1 MRRHEVIAAAVPS
14 LEERRRRIESGSLP
28 PNIGALLD
36 EATTAA
42 ELSVAW
48 HFFESGERATYG
60 EVRRAVSRLANG
72 LHRRGVRKGTKVAV
86 MLPNVAAMPTTWLA
100 LARLGAIMV
109 PVNIAYTPR
118 ELDYVVTDS
127 DATYLVIHE
136 ECLAALDGLAQL
148 PGEVTAD
155 AVFVVGSSQ
164 SGRFQSW
171 HDIGRDQPET
181 LTLEVTVDLDDLM
194 NIQYTSG
201 TTGFPKGC
209 MLSHRYWLLL
219 AKVQGEHDGRT
230 YTRVMAAN
238 PFFYMTPQWLLLMS
252 FYSRGTLFAARRLSG
267 SRYISWMREHR
278 IQFCLFPE
286 AAYKQPPQPDDA
298 DNEIIRVSTYG
309 FPRREQRRLEERFDF
324 VAREAF
330 GMTEIGT
337 ALFVPIEAADMTG
350 SGSCGVPEPFRE
362 CRIGDENGNTLP
374 IGATGELLIRGPGI
388 LQGYYKKPEATAQAF
403 HGDWFRTG
411 DLFRQDERGYFYIVG
426 RVKDMIRRSGEN
438 IAAREVEQVILGL
451 PMVAEAACIPVPDAH
466 RGEEIKALVVL
477 QPGVAPDECTPQAVL
492 AQCSAN
498 LAPFK
503 VPRYIAF
510 VDSLPKT
517 GSAKIAKA
525 ELRAAAN
532 LTAGCYDALE
542 GRWL

>member
-1 MRRHEVIAAAVPS
+1 MRRHKVIAAAVPS
-14 LEERRRRIESGSLP
+14 LEERRRRIESESLP
-28 PNIGALLD
+28 PNIGAFLD
-36 EATTAA
+36 EATMGASS
-42 ELSVAW
+42 SVAW
-48 HFFESGERATYG
+48 HFFESDERATYR
-60 EVRRAVSRLANG
+60 EVRQAVNRLANG
-72 LHRRGVRKGTKVAV
+72 LHRHGVRKGTKVAV
-86 MLPNVAAMPTTWLA
+86 MLPNIAAMPTTWLA

-118 ELDYVVTDS
+118 ELEYVVTDS
-127 DATYLVIHE
+127 DATFLVIHE
-136 ECLAALDGLAQL
+136 ESLPALDGLARL

-155 AVFVVGSSQ
+155 AVFVVGSSH

-171 HDIGRDQPET
+171 HDIARDQPEA
-181 LTLEVTVDLDDLM
+181 LTFQVAVDLDDLV

-238 PFFYMTPQWLLLMS
+238 PFFYMTPQWLLLMV
-252 FYSRGTLFAARRLSG
+252 FYTRGTLFVARRLSG
-267 SRYISWMREHR
+267 SRYIAWIRDHR

-286 AAYKQPPQPDDA
+286 AAYKQPPLPDDA

-309 FPRREQRRLEERFDF
+309 FPRQDQLQLEERFDF

-350 SGSCGVPEPFRE
+350 LGSCGVPEPFRE
-362 CRIGDENGNTLP
+362 CRIADENGDTLP
-374 IGATGELLIRGPGI
+374 IGAIGELLIRGPGI

-451 PMVAEAACIPVPDAH
+451 RKVAEAACIPVPDAQ
-466 RGEEIKALVVL
+466 RGEEIKLLVVL
-477 QPGVAPDECTPQAVL
+477 QPGIASNECTPQDVL
-492 AQCSAN
+492 AHCRAN

-503 VPRYIAF
+503 VPRYIAY
-510 VDSLPKT
+510 VESLPKT

-532 LTAGCYDALE
+532 LTAGCYDALVD
-542 GRWL
+542 RWL

>member
-1 MRRHEVIAAAVPS
+1 MRRHNVIAAAVPS
-14 LEERRRRIESGSLP
+14 LDERRRRIESESLP

-36 EATTAA
+36 ETTTTA

-48 HFFESGERATYG
+48 HFFESDERATYG
-60 EVRRAVSRLANG
+60 EVRRDVNRLANG
-72 LHRRGVRKGTKVAV
+72 LHRHGVRKGTKVAV
-86 MLPNVAAMPTTWLA
+86 MLPNIAAMPTTWLA

-118 ELDYVVTDS
+118 ELEYVVSDS
-127 DATYLVIHE
+127 DATFLVIHE
-136 ECLAALDGLAQL
+136 ECLPALDGLARL
-148 PGEVTAD
+148 PGGVAAD

-164 SGRFQSW
+164 SGRFPSW
-171 HDIGRDQPET
+171 HDIGWDQPET
-181 LTLEVTVDLDDLM
+181 LTFQVAVDLDDLM

-252 FYSRGTLFAARRLSG
+252 FYSRGTLFVARRLSG
-267 SRYISWMREHR
+267 SRYISWIREHR

-298 DNEIIRVSTYG
+298 DNEITRVSTYG
-309 FPRREQRRLEERFDF
+309 FPRQEQLRLEARFDF

-374 IGATGELLIRGPGI
+374 IGVTGELLIRGPGI

-426 RVKDMIRRSGEN
+426 RVKEMIRRSGEN

-451 PMVAEAACIPVPDAH
+451 PTVAEAACIPVPDAH
-466 RGEEIKALVVL
+466 RGEEIKVLVVL

-492 AQCSAN
+492 AHCGAN

-503 VPRYIAF
+503 IPRYITY

-532 LTAGCYDALE
+532 LTAGCYDAVQD
-542 GRWL
+542 RWL

>member
-286 AAYKQPPQPDDA
+286 AAYKPDDA

>member
-1 MRRHEVIAAAVPS
+1 MRRHNVIAAAVPS
-14 LEERRRRIESGSLP
+14 LDERRRRIESESLP

-36 EATTAA
+36 ETTTTA

-48 HFFESGERATYG
+48 HFFESDERATYG
-60 EVRRAVSRLANG
+60 EVRRDVNRLANG
-72 LHRRGVRKGTKVAV
+72 LHRHGVRKGTKVAV
-86 MLPNVAAMPTTWLA
+86 MLPNIAAMPTTWLA

-118 ELDYVVTDS
+118 ELEYVVSDS
-127 DATYLVIHE
+127 DATFLVVHE
-136 ECLAALDGLAQL
+136 ECLPALDGLARL
-148 PGEVTAD
+148 PGGVAAD

-164 SGRFQSW
+164 SGRFPSW
-171 HDIGRDQPET
+171 HDIGWDQPET
-181 LTLEVTVDLDDLM
+181 LTFQVAVDLDDLM

-252 FYSRGTLFAARRLSG
+252 FYSRGTLFVARRLSG
-267 SRYISWMREHR
+267 SRYISWIREHR

-298 DNEIIRVSTYG
+298 DNEITRVSTYG
-309 FPRREQRRLEERFDF
+309 FPRQEQLRLEARFDF

-374 IGATGELLIRGPGI
+374 IGVTGELLIRGPGI

-426 RVKDMIRRSGEN
+426 RVKEMIRRSGEN

-451 PMVAEAACIPVPDAH
+451 PTVAEAACIPVPDAH
-466 RGEEIKALVVL
+466 RGEEIKVLVVL

-492 AQCSAN
+492 AHCGAN
-498 LAPFK
+498 LAP
-503 VPRYIAF
+503 
-510 VDSLPKT
+510 S
-517 GSAKIAKA
+517 
-525 ELRAAAN
+525 
-532 LTAGCYDALE
+532 
-542 GRWL
+542 

>member
-1 MRRHEVIAAAVPS
+1 MRRHNVVASVVPS
-14 LEERRRRIESGSLP
+14 LEERRGRIEGAPLP
-28 PNIGALLD
+28 QNIGALLD
-36 EATTAA
+36 D
-42 ELSVAW
+42 VASASGSSLAW
-48 HFFESGERATYG
+48 NFFESGERALYA
-60 EVRRAVSRLANG
+60 EVRLAANRLANG
-72 LHRRGVRKGTKVAV
+72 LHQRGVRKGTKVAV

-100 LARLGAIMV
+100 LARLGAVMV
-109 PVNIAYTPR
+109 PVNVTYTVR
-118 ELDYVVTDS
+118 ELEYVVSDS
-127 DATYLVIHE
+127 EASFLIAHQ
-136 ECLAALDGLAQL
+136 ECLDGLGGLAEL
-148 PGEVTAD
+148 PGGLTPD
-155 AVFVVGSSQ
+155 DVFVVDGPRD
-164 SGRFQSW
+164 GRFLSW
-171 HDIGRDQPET
+171 LDLSQDQPDT
-181 LTLEVTVDLDDLM
+181 LTFQVAIELDDLM

-238 PFFYMTPQWLLLMS
+238 PFFYMTPQWLLLMT
-252 FYSRGTLFAARRLSG
+252 FFSRGTLFVARRLSG
-267 SRYISWMREHR
+267 SRYISWIREHR

-286 AAYKQPPQPDDA
+286 AAYKQLPQPSDG

-309 FPRREQRRLEERFDF
+309 FPRQEQVRLEERFDF

-337 ALFVPIEAADMTG
+337 ALFVPIEAEEMSG

-362 CRIGDENGNTLP
+362 CRIADEHGNTLP
-374 IGATGELLIRGPGI
+374 VGAVGELLIRGPGI
-388 LQGYYKKPEATAQAF
+388 MQGYYKRAEATANAF

-411 DLFRQDERGYFYIVG
+411 DLFRQDGRGYFYIVG

-438 IAAREVEQVILGL
+438 VAALEVEQVILEL
-451 PMVAEAACIPVPDAH
+451 SVVAEVACIPVPDAH

-477 QPGVAPDECTPQAVL
+477 LPGLGRDVCTPQVL
-492 AQCSAN
+492 LKHCRDN

-503 VPRYIAF
+503 IPRYIAY
-510 VDSLPKT
+510 VDALPKT
-517 GSAKIAKA
+517 GSGKIAKG
-525 ELRAAAN
+525 ELRAGGN
-532 LTAGCYDALE
+532 LVAGCYDAVE

>member
-337 ALFVPIEAADMTG
+337 KSAVPIEAADMTG

>member
-1 MRRHEVIAAAVPS
+1 MRRHNIIAAAVPS
-14 LEERRRRIESGSLP
+14 LDERRRRIESESLP

-36 EATTAA
+36 EATLSAA
-42 ELSVAW
+42 SALAW
-48 HFFESGERATYG
+48 HFFESDERATYG
-60 EVRRAVSRLANG
+60 EVRRAVNRLANG
-72 LHRRGVRKGTKVAV
+72 LHRHGVRKGTKVAV

-118 ELDYVVTDS
+118 ELEYVVTDS
-127 DATYLVIHE
+127 DATFLVIHE
-136 ECLAALDGLAQL
+136 ECLPALDGLAHL
-148 PGEVTAD
+148 PGEVSAD
-155 AVFVVGSSQ
+155 AVFVVGASH

-181 LTLEVTVDLDDLM
+181 PTFEVTIDLDDLM

-238 PFFYMTPQWLLLMS
+238 PFFYMTPQWLLLMC
-252 FYSRGTLFAARRLSG
+252 FYTRGTLFVARRLSG
-267 SRYISWMREHR
+267 SRYIGWIREHR

-309 FPRREQRRLEERFDF
+309 FPRQEQLRLEERFDF

-350 SGSCGVPEPFRE
+350 QGSCGVPEPFRE
-362 CRIGDENGNTLP
+362 CRIADENGNTLP

-451 PMVAEAACIPVPDAH
+451 PTVAEAACIPVPDAQ
-466 RGEEIKALVVL
+466 RGEEIKALIVL
-477 QPGVAPDECTPQAVL
+477 QPGIARDECTPQSVL
-492 AQCSAN
+492 AHCRAN

-503 VPRYIAF
+503 VPRYIAY

-532 LTAGCYDALE
+532 LTAGCYDALVD
-542 GRWL
+542 RWL